1 MLKWIAGGVAT
12 FFLARRYLLRLNRAA
27 DTINSRTGIRVHKL
41 GLSGIRLKARVLL
54 QNPNPIELN
63 MQYPF
68 VNITYKGTSLGT
80 STVRNEMISIP
91 GNGEQSFEIDIQ
103 SAGWFSLMQVLG
115 DDLVK
120 RIRSGEKVTL
130 DIVAITSTVV
140 NKIPYTREEA
150 MKLNI

>member
-1 MLKWIAGGVAT
+1 M
-12 FFLARRYLLRLNRAA
+12 
-27 DTINSRTGIRVHKL
+27 HKV

-115 DDLVK
+115 GDLVK

>member
-1 MLKWIAGGVAT
+1 MLKWIAGGAAT
-12 FFLARRYLLRLNRAA
+12 FLALRYLLRLNRVA
-27 DTINSRTGIRVHKL
+27 DTINSRTGIRVHKV

-80 STVRNEMISIP
+80 STVRNELIGIP

-115 DDLVK
+115 GDLVK
-120 RIRSGEKVTL
+120 RIRSGEKVVL

-150 MKLNI
+150 IKLNI

>member
-1 MLKWIAGGVAT
+1 MLKWIAGGAAT
-12 FFLARRYLLRLNRAA
+12 FFALRYLLRLNRAA
-27 DTINSRTGIRVHKL
+27 DTINSRTGIRVHKV
-41 GLSGIRLKARVLL
+41 GLSGITLKARVLL

-80 STVRNEMISIP
+80 STVKNEVISIP

-115 DDLVK
+115 GDLVK